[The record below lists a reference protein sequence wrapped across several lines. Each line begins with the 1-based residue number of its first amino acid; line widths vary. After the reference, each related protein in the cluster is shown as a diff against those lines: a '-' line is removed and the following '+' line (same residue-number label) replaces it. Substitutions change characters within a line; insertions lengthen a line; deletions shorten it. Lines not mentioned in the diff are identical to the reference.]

1 MTIKYPKVHTDNN
14 DRVFISFYINNK
26 RYRLYNGNRIGT
38 QTNPNS
44 FPIKDRVKIGNVLAA
59 ETYKYLAEGGN
70 FQVYRKSN
78 LITGSLNEKET
89 IYLALTKKKEEAHS
103 KKYNRI
109 LDYSYSI
116 ISRAFIS
123 DSLSSELLIKEL
135 NKFTHNT
142 TFNTVRRHINVIL
155 NKAVELGLES
165 NPLRLV
171 RSKRTK
177 AKLHKPF
184 TNLREVLEEV
194 KAYNFNLYLCCLMT
208 YGCLLRPHREIREL
222 TWGDFSDDLSQIN
235 LSGERNKS
243 GKNRIVPVPYYVQ
256 EELLKKNKGIN
267 IFTGKPQPYSED
279 YFKGLWTK
287 FKKQSK
293 TLEPDQTLYSFRHSG
308 AIEIFKRTGSLHKLQ
323 RAMGHSSLNVSL
335 TYLRGLEVAE
345 LKEEDMP
352 MV

>member
-1 MTIKYPKVHTDNN
+1 MKLKYPNVHKDKSQLTY
-14 DRVFISFYINNK
+14 ISFYLDGK
-26 RYRLYNGNRIGT
+26 RHRLYNGKRIGS
-38 QTNPNS
+38 NIDPNS
-44 FPIKDRVKIGNVLAA
+44 FPIKDRLTYSHLLAA
-59 ETYKYLAEGGN
+59 EVYKYLLEGNKLIPRKGCLGLDKSSN
-70 FQVYRKSN
+70 REQIYRSYKLKMEQS
-78 LITGSLNEKET
+78 TSSSYKQM
-89 IYLALTKKKEEAHS
+89 LTHCHSIINNSFEGDKISS
-103 KKYNRI
+103 KKLLNYLN
-109 LDYSYSI
+109 LYTNHTSY
-116 ISRAFIS
+116 
-123 DSLSSELLIKEL
+123 
-135 NKFTHNT
+135 
-142 TFNTVRRHINVIL
+142 NTVRRHINVIL

-194 KAYNFNLYLCCLMT
+194 KSYNFNLYLCCLMT

-256 EELLKKNKGIN
+256 EELLKKNRGLN
-267 IFTGKPQPYSED
+267 IFTGTPQPYSED

-335 TYLRGLEVAE
+335 TYLRGLEIAE

>member
-1 MTIKYPKVHTDNN
+1 MKLKYPNVHKDKSQLTY
-14 DRVFISFYINNK
+14 ISFYLDGK
-26 RYRLYNGNRIGT
+26 RHRLYNGKRIGS
-38 QTNPNS
+38 NIDPNS
-44 FPIKDRVKIGNVLAA
+44 FPIKDRLTYSHLLAA
-59 ETYKYLAEGGN
+59 EVYKYLLEGNKLIPRKGCLGLDKSSN
-70 FQVYRKSN
+70 REQIYRSYKLKMEQS
-78 LITGSLNEKET
+78 TSSSYKQM
-89 IYLALTKKKEEAHS
+89 LTHC
-103 KKYNRI
+103 
-109 LDYSYSI
+109 YSI
-116 ISRAFIS
+116 INNSFEGDKIS
-123 DSLSSELLIKEL
+123 SKKLLNYL
-135 NKFTHNT
+135 NLYTNHT
-142 TFNTVRRHINVIL
+142 SYNTVRRHINVIL
-155 NKAVELGLES
+155 NKAIELGLDS

-222 TWGDFSDDLSQIN
+222 TWSDFSDDLSQIN

-256 EELLKKNKGIN
+256 EELLKKNRGLN
-267 IFTGKPQPYSED
+267 IFTGTPQPYSED

-287 FKKQSK
+287 FKKRSK
-293 TLEPDQTLYSFRHSG
+293 TLDVDQTLYSFRHSG

>member
-14 DRVFISFYINNK
+14 DLVFISFYINNK

-44 FPIKDRVKIGNVLAA
+44 FPIKDRVKIGNILAA
-59 ETYKYLAEGGN
+59 ETYKYLAEGGKL
-70 FQVYRKSN
+70 QAYRKSD
-78 LITGSLNEKET
+78 LVSGSLNEKET

-109 LDYSYSI
+109 LDYSYCI
-116 ISRAFIS
+116 ISRAFIG

-171 RSKRTK
+171 RAKRTK

-184 TNLREVLEEV
+184 TNLREVLDEV
-194 KAYNFNLYLCCLMT
+194 KAYNHNLYLCCLMT
-208 YGCLLRPHREIREL
+208 YGCLLRPHREL
-222 TWGDFSDDLSQIN
+222 TWGDFSEDLSQIN
-235 LSGERNKS
+235 LSGDRNKS

-256 EELLKKNKGIN
+256 EELLKKNKDLN
-267 IFTGKPQPYSED
+267 IFTGTTQPYSED

-287 FKKQSK
+287 FKKRSK
-293 TLEPDQTLYSFRHSG
+293 TLEPGQTLYSFRHSG
-308 AIEIFKRTGSLHKLQ
+308 AIEIFKRTGSIHKLQ

-335 TYLRGLEVAE
+335 TYLRELEVAE
-345 LKEEDMP
+345 LNEEDMP
-352 MV
+352 MYL

>member
-1 MTIKYPKVHTDNN
+1 MKLKYPNVHKDKSQLTY
-14 DRVFISFYINNK
+14 ISFYLDGK
-26 RYRLYNGNRIGT
+26 RHRLYNGKRIGS
-38 QTNPNS
+38 NIDPNS
-44 FPIKDRVKIGNVLAA
+44 FPIKDRLTYSHLLAA
-59 ETYKYLAEGGN
+59 EVYKYLLEGNKLIPRKGCLGLDKCSN
-70 FQVYRKSN
+70 REQVYSAYKLKMGQSTSSSYKQMLTHCYGIIN
-78 LITGSLNEKET
+78 NSFKGDKISSKMLLNHLNQYT
-89 IYLALTKKKEEAHS
+89 NHT
-103 KKYNRI
+103 
-109 LDYSYSI
+109 SY
-116 ISRAFIS
+116 
-123 DSLSSELLIKEL
+123 
-135 NKFTHNT
+135 
-142 TFNTVRRHINVIL
+142 NTVRRHINVIL

-194 KAYNFNLYLCCLMT
+194 KAYNHNLYLCCLMT

-235 LSGERNKS
+235 LSGDRNKS

-256 EELLKKNKGIN
+256 EELLKKNKDLN
-267 IFTGKPQPYSED
+267 IFTGTPQPYSED

-293 TLEPDQTLYSFRHSG
+293 TLEPDQTLYSFRHTG

>member
-1 MTIKYPKVHTDNN
+1 M
-14 DRVFISFYINNK
+14 
-26 RYRLYNGNRIGT
+26 
-38 QTNPNS
+38 
-44 FPIKDRVKIGNVLAA
+44 
-59 ETYKYLAEGGN
+59 
-70 FQVYRKSN
+70 
-78 LITGSLNEKET
+78 
-89 IYLALTKKKEEAHS
+89 
-103 KKYNRI
+103 
-109 LDYSYSI
+109 
-116 ISRAFIS
+116 
-123 DSLSSELLIKEL
+123 
-135 NKFTHNT
+135 
-142 TFNTVRRHINVIL
+142 IL
-155 NKAVELGLES
+155 NKAVELGLKS

-171 RSKRTK
+171 SSKRTK

-235 LSGERNKS
+235 LSGDRNKS

-256 EELLKKNKGIN
+256 EELLKKNKDLN
-267 IFTGKPQPYSED
+267 IFTGTTQPYSED

-287 FKKQSK
+287 FKKRSK
-293 TLEPDQTLYSFRHSG
+293 TLEPDQTLYSFRHTG
-308 AIEIFKRTGSLHKLQ
+308 AIEIFKRSGSLHKLQ

-352 MV
+352 KV

>member
-1 MTIKYPKVHTDNN
+1 MRLKYPGVHTD
-14 DRVFISFYINNK
+14 DKSRVFISFYINNK
-26 RYRLYNGNRIGT
+26 RYRLYNGKRIGT
-38 QTNPNS
+38 NTDPNS
-44 FPIKDRVKIGNVLAA
+44 YPINERLKIGNILAA
-59 ETYKYLAEGGN
+59 EVYKFILGGGKLES
-70 FQVYRKSN
+70 YRKAE
-78 LITGSLNEKET
+78 LVTGNRTDKEIINRAYLDKISEKQSGK
-89 IYLALTKKKEEAHS
+89 YKLALNHGF
-103 KKYNRI
+103 
-109 LDYSYSI
+109 SI
-116 ISRAFIS
+116 VSRAFIG

-155 NKAVELGLES
+155 NKAVELGLDS

-256 EELLKKNKGIN
+256 EELLKKNRGLN
-267 IFTGKPQPYSED
+267 IFTGTAQPYSED

-308 AIEIFKRTGSLHKLQ
+308 AIEIFKRTGSIHKLQ

>member
-1 MTIKYPKVHTDNN
+1 MRIKYPKVHTDNN
-14 DRVFISFYINNK
+14 SRVFISFYINNK
-26 RYRLYNGNRIGT
+26 RYRLYNGKRIGSI
-38 QTNPNS
+38 TNPNS
-44 FPIKDRVKIGNVLAA
+44 FPKSDRLKIGNILAA
-59 ETYKYLAEGGN
+59 EAYKYIIEGGS
-70 FQVYRKSN
+70 FQSYRKNDLISGSVSDREIIN
-78 LITGSLNEKET
+78 LSYKQ
-89 IYLALTKKKEEAHS
+89 KKDEAHS
-103 KKYNRI
+103 GKYLKM
-109 LDYSYSI
+109 LDYSFATI
-116 ISRAFIS
+116 ERAFIG

-142 TFNTVRRHINVIL
+142 TFNTVRRHMNVIL

-184 TNLREVLEEV
+184 TNLREVMEEI
-194 KAYNFNLYLCCLMT
+194 KAYNHNLYLCCLMT

-256 EELLKKNKGIN
+256 EELFKKNKAFN
-267 IFTGKPQPYSED
+267 VFTGATQAYSED
-279 YFKGLWTK
+279 YFKGLWAK
-287 FKKQSK
+287 FKKCSK
-293 TLEPDQTLYSFRHSG
+293 TLEPEQTLYSFRHTG
-308 AIEIFKRTGSLHKLQ
+308 AIEIFKRTGSIHKLQ